1 MKTVKTILSL
11 LLAAGMALSLSACGG
26 KQEINISGSGD
37 TITIDDLALRPD
49 GGAGHLYE
57 NDGVKLLI
65 PLEYDDLLITEMP
78 QAEGEGKLF
87 SVSEKAS
94 VEAAKAAGMDY
105 DGAGW
110 LFGIERIDEAALQDL
125 LCYTDLSGTEV
136 FAKDAEGRYY
146 VYCHPTDVRY
156 VRASSEAMA
165 ADQEI
170 WTALNEWAWTTVRET
185 FLRENPDLSPET
197 RGSTALDL
205 SLARIAYMPGMRYS
219 LSTTEFGPLEPTA
232 GVFDAA
238 PYLEKLMTN
247 VRYELSDLAETPD
260 GEYVVLS
267 LPDEELRFDFFLAEG
282 KENFIREVRGDQE
295 IALYRAVF
303 DDDSKASAV
312 LQDWYDALVADRDM
326 SALGYTPDSLLGNWA
341 EKIAGRGF
349 ITISK
354 SAEGTYEV
362 QINWGSSAAEMNVW
376 TMTARPAASNV
387 LRYEN
392 GRYAILTLS
401 EDGPETEDIQ
411 YENGTGSF
419 TLLSTN
425 ELLWQDETGHAAD
438 DTLFISAD

>member
-1 MKTVKTILSL
+1 MKTINTILSL
-11 LLAAGMALSLSACGG
+11 LLAAGMALSLSACG
-26 KQEINISGSGD
+26 KTQEISISGSGD
-37 TITIDDLALRPD
+37 AITIDDLALRPD
-49 GGAGHLYE
+49 GEAGRLYE
-57 NDGVKLLI
+57 NDGLKLLI
-65 PLEYDDLLITEMP
+65 PLEYEEQLLVETP

-94 VEAAKAAGMDY
+94 VDAARAAGMEF

-136 FAKDAEGRYY
+136 FAKDGQGRYY
-146 VYCHPTDVRY
+146 LYCHPTDVRY
-156 VRASSEAMA
+156 VRENNEAMA

-170 WTALNEWAWTTVRET
+170 WSALNEWAWTTVRET
-185 FLRENPDLSPET
+185 FLRENPELSAET

-247 VRYELSDLAETPD
+247 VRYELSDLAEAPD

-267 LPDEELRFDFFLAEG
+267 LPDEDTSFDFFLAEG
-282 KENFIREVRGDQE
+282 KENLIREVRGDQE

-303 DDDSKASAV
+303 DGDTRASAV
-312 LQDWYDALVADRDM
+312 LQAWYDALAADRDM
-326 SALGYTPDSLLGNWA
+326 SRLGYTPDSFLGNWA

-349 ITISK
+349 ISISR
-354 SAEGTYEV
+354 SAGGEYEV
-362 QINWGSSAAEMNVW
+362 QVNWGSSAAEMNVW
-376 TMTARPAASNV
+376 TMTARPVASNI

-392 GRYAILTLS
+392 GRYAVLTLS
-401 EDGPETEDIQ
+401 EDGPETEELQ
-411 YENGTGSF
+411 YENGVGSF
-419 TLLSTN
+419 TLLGTN